1 MERDWFWGCYGS
13 DGMCVRCMYVSMCS
27 CLTQICMC
35 MSRSTH
41 IQQIGRSITCE
52 AVLAVAWRLK
62 IASLLGMFA
71 GMQST
76 RKHAHWFIG
85 TEILHW
91 YIQHLIFYFI
101 FFFFKSWKSFLFSSV
116 FLTFSWSF
124 KQRFISHLSQINV
137 VSECWHP
144 SVTLIE

>member
-91 YIQHLIFYFI
+91 YIQHLIIYFFI
-101 FFFFKSWKSFLFSSV
+101 FLKSGKVFFSPV